1 MTDDT
6 RTDANV
12 ATPAATPVTAPVN
25 PSLLKASPMKYL
37 DKAMNALRD
46 LNLIPDGA
54 STQDAP
60 IVALL
65 NRISDLDEE
74 RVVAITRTLAQAS
87 LFNDVV
93 RQQVEA
99 MEIGTRYEQ
108 ITNSF
113 NSIRDDAKS
122 MVDQIDDGKLST
134 FERLSNVWMKV
145 TRGDIASRFDK
156 IKTTYLD
163 VTASAQDQIQR
174 ERIILEAYQ
183 DFRGAL
189 KNSEVLAFEVLK
201 KAETEV
207 AAAQAVVVERNQTV
221 ENYRGEDAAHRAGL
235 ELSRDEAVRALQN
248 SDARYQIAKDLSD
261 NLTISYNTSEVVMAR
276 LTQTTTAKERV
287 RSQAVSFFGT
297 NETVLTA
304 LTASF
309 TGMFGLHE
317 ATRTVE
323 AMKEGVSQSL
333 ETLTEIGGKI
343 QEEALKAG
351 YGPTIRADAVKKLV
365 DSVVSYQE
373 KSIEI
378 IADMRKQSTANA
390 AEIRDAVE
398 DGKRR
403 LARLA
408 RDGAKLANAVTPTLV
423 EDQPAGDA

>member
-1 MTDDT
+1 MTDD
-6 RTDANV
+6 
-12 ATPAATPVTAPVN
+12 ATHETQVHQQVTAPVT

-65 NRISDLDEE
+65 NQISDLDEE

-113 NSIRDDAKS
+113 NSIRDDAKN
-122 MVDQIDDGKLST
+122 MVDQIDDGKIST
-134 FERLSNVWMKV
+134 FERLTNIWMKV
-145 TRGDIASRFDK
+145 SRGDIASRFDK
-156 IKTTYLD
+156 IKSTYLD
-163 VTASAQDQIQR
+163 VTAAAQDQIQR

-207 AAAQAVVVERNQTV
+207 AAAQAVVVERNKSV
-221 ENYRGEDAAHRAGL
+221 ENYQGDDAAHRATL

-248 SDARYQIAKDLSD
+248 TDARYQIAKDLSD
-261 NLTISYNTSEVVMAR
+261 NLTISYNTS
-276 LTQTTTAKERV
+276 
-287 RSQAVSFFGT
+287 
-297 NETVLTA
+297 
-304 LTASF
+304 
-309 TGMFGLHE
+309 
-317 ATRTVE
+317 
-323 AMKEGVSQSL
+323 
-333 ETLTEIGGKI
+333 
-343 QEEALKAG
+343 
-351 YGPTIRADAVKKLV
+351 
-365 DSVVSYQE
+365 
-373 KSIEI
+373 
-378 IADMRKQSTANA
+378 
-390 AEIRDAVE
+390 
-398 DGKRR
+398 
-403 LARLA
+403 
-408 RDGAKLANAVTPTLV
+408 
-423 EDQPAGDA
+423 